1 MWGNS
6 WTRFIVANMMA
17 EAADQR
23 AAVRTPGVIV
33 KDSTPLNIPVNRFAG
48 VKPALTISLSRVDGT
63 K

>member
-6 WTRFIVANMMA
+6 WTRFIVANMMT

-33 KDSTPLNIPVNRFAG
+33 RTPRP
-48 VKPALTISLSRVDGT
+48 
-63 K
+63 